1 MKHLTSSL
9 TLSVAA
15 SLLLAAGSA
24 FAEEPIGEQAT
35 EKYQGFAEG
44 NPDLIDDRG
53 NRLQKEGDQIVEDK
67 SSAGDPSASEV
78 YPEEV
83 VEGNEPLTPDV
94 DNQPPPYSD
103 EADVHGDFGDQNP
116 DVQR

>member
-1 MKHLTSSL
+1 MKRLKPFFS
-9 TLSVAA
+9 LSVAT
-15 SLLLAAGSA
+15 SILLAASNALGD
-24 FAEEPIGEQAT
+24 EPIGEQAA
-35 EKYQGFAEG
+35 EKYQGFAEE

-53 NRLQKEGDQIVEDK
+53 NRLQKKGEQDVEDRDV
-67 SSAGDPSASEV
+67 AADPSGSAV

-94 DNQPPPYSD
+94 ENQPEPYSD

>member
-1 MKHLTSSL
+1 MKRLTPFFS
-9 TLSVAA
+9 LSVAT
-15 SLLLAAGSA
+15 SIMLAASSA
-24 FAEEPIGEQAT
+24 FADEPIGEQAT
-35 EKYQGFAEG
+35 EKYQGFAED

-53 NRLQKEGDQIVEDK
+53 NRLQQKGEQDIKDRDVPADPPG
-67 SSAGDPSASEV
+67 SAV
-78 YPEEV
+78 YPEEI

-94 DNQPPPYSD
+94 ENQPAPYSD

>member
-9 TLSVAA
+9 SLSVAA

-44 NPDLIDDRG
+44 NPDLVDDRG
-53 NRLQKEGDQIVEDK
+53 NRLQKKGEQDVKDRDVAADPAG
-67 SSAGDPSASEV
+67 SAV

-94 DNQPPPYSD
+94 ENQSPPYSD